1 MIDRP
6 DWNLPVAAPSFDET
20 HAAMARGDTPTPE
33 QSAAIL
39 GSEPEAVPVP
49 VPMRDANGR
58 IIRPNWNQ
66 ASATVHA
73 QHDVPAKS
81 RTDWGKPRD
90 DSGRYVTKSE
100 GEYRAHWEKEGGVA
114 QVIQTVS
121 RKEAAMLS
129 VAPSIEAKIA
139 TLDKGF
145 LTKAVDHLRL
155 SPSYGPDGF
164 WRSVKQ
170 FEDSLSASERETWAK
185 FCRSLDADE
194 QAALIWAISK

>member
-1 MIDRP
+1 MRHTLRWRAGIHRRP
-6 DWNLPVAAPSFDET
+6 SNPPPSLAASLKPCRSLFLCET
-20 HAAMARGDTPTPE
+20 LTC
-33 QSAAIL
+33 
-39 GSEPEAVPVP
+39 
-49 VPMRDANGR
+49 

-73 QHDVPAKS
+73 QHDVPARS

-185 FCRSLDADE
+185 FCRPLDADE